1 MPFYM
6 SASNA
11 GASCVLLSYILYF
24 WFVYIVHHRNQLTHT
39 HLIDSPPCGRGVSV
53 WSREGKSTS
62 RFRWQVAMD
71 KRYVSISQFHSA
83 GGVCLFYT
91 YCRRVLVVPPH
102 PTVSAVKIVYD
113 YTTPMSGVL
122 CRMVLTSY
130 GLVSTI
136 TTYIY
141 LQ

>member
-1 MPFYM
+1 VQVMLVRLAF
-6 SASNA
+6 
-11 GASCVLLSYILYF
+11 LLSYILYF

-91 YCRRVLVVPPH
+91 YCRRVLVVPPT
-102 PTVSAVKIVYD
+102 PLFPLLKS
-113 YTTPMSGVL
+113 YTTTHHPMSGVL
-122 CRMVLTSY
+122 LSY
-130 GLVSTI
+130 GVNVLRTRFHHN
-136 TTYIY
+136 YIY
-141 LQ
+141 LSSIDIH

>member
-1 MPFYM
+1 MLVRLAF
-6 SASNA
+6 
-11 GASCVLLSYILYF
+11 LLSYILYF

-113 YTTPMSGVL
+113 YTTPMSGGAL
-122 CRMVLTSY
+122 SY
-130 GLVSTI
+130 GVNVLRTRFHHN
-136 TTYIY
+136 YIY
-141 LQ
+141 LSSIDIH